1 MNHTQVPGA
10 PRATTDS
17 HGTHETESAHRRRQH
32 RSWEILAVLAFAGLG
47 ASFMQT
53 ILIPIQGEL
62 PKLLHTTRDNTAWA
76 ITTTLVAAAV
86 CTPVAG
92 RLGDM
97 FGKRRVAMALLL
109 LQALGAVLAALSD
122 DVVTM
127 IIARM
132 LQGMAAGVIPLGISI
147 LRDVL
152 PPQKLGSGIA
162 LVSATLGVGG
172 ALGLPLSAVV
182 AENFDW
188 HVLFWV
194 AAGIA
199 ALAFIAYAVVVPP
212 SSQRTRGRIDV
223 VGIIGLALGLVGLLI
238 AVSRGGEWGWGDAR
252 TLTLLIGGSVV
263 LVMWGVIE
271 LHMKDPLIDLR
282 VSMRGPVLLTN
293 LASVALGFALFAS
306 NVVLPQ
312 LLALP
317 RATGIGLGLTLTV
330 AALILAP
337 SGLAMMAVSPL
348 AGRVERRWSAKS
360 LLIIGAA
367 VLALAYGLALIFHA
381 DAWQILVVNIVLG
394 VGVGLG
400 YAAMPALIM
409 QAVPAHETGAANGL
423 NALMRSLGTT
433 IASAVTGAILAH
445 SVTTVNG
452 VTGPS
457 EGSFLLTLMLG
468 LGAAIVSM
476 IIAVFIPHQRAGQ
489 ENTNDR
495 S

>member
-1 MNHTQVPGA
+1 MTQIPS
-10 PRATTDS
+10 PDFLETTADGG
-17 HGTHETESAHRRRQH
+17 GTHGAEGASTRPRGSGAT
-32 RSWEILAVLAFAGLG
+32 LAALAFAGLG

-62 PKLLHTTRDNTAWA
+62 PELLNTTSDNTAWV
-76 ITTTLVAAAV
+76 ITATLVAAAV

-109 LQALGAVLAALSD
+109 LQAVGAILAALSN

-127 IIARM
+127 VIARV

-152 PPQKLGSGIA
+152 PPRKLGSGIA

-182 AENFDW
+182 AENLDW
-188 HVLFWV
+188 HSLFWV
-194 AAGIA
+194 AAAIA
-199 ALAFIAYAVVVPP
+199 VLAFVAYAVFVP
-212 SSQRTRGRIDV
+212 SSTLRTPGRIDV
-223 VGIIGLALGLVGLLI
+223 VGIIGLSLGLVGVLV

-252 TLTLLIGGSVV
+252 TLTLLISGVVV
-263 LVMWGVIE
+263 LLIWGVIE
-271 LHMKDPLIDLR
+271 LRVKDPLVDLR
-282 VSMRGPVLLTN
+282 VSARGPVLLTN
-293 LASVALGFALFAS
+293 LASVAMGFALFAS

-312 LLALP
+312 LLVLP
-317 RATGIGLGLTLTV
+317 RVTGIGLGLTLTV
-330 AALILAP
+330 GALILAP
-337 SGLAMMAVSPL
+337 SGLAMMAMSPV
-348 AGRVERRWSAKS
+348 AGKVERRWGAKA
-360 LLIIGAA
+360 LLIIGAV

-381 DAWQILVVNIVLG
+381 EAWQILVVNVVLG

-409 QAVPAHETGAANGL
+409 KAVPVHETGAANGL
-423 NALMRSLGTT
+423 NALMRSLGTS
-433 IASAVTGAILAH
+433 IASAVAGAILAQ
-445 SVTTVNG
+445 SITTVDG
-452 VTGPS
+452 VAGPS
-457 EGSFLLTLMLG
+457 EGGFLLTLTLG
-468 LGAAIVSM
+468 LGAAVVCVIV
-476 IIAVFIPHQRAGQ
+476 AAFIPRPRANQ
-489 ENTNDR
+489 EGVIEL

>member
-1 MNHTQVPGA
+1 MTSADGGGA
-10 PRATTDS
+10 RGGDS
-17 HGTHETESAHRRRQH
+17 ARTRRHGSGVV
-32 RSWEILAVLAFAGLG
+32 LAVLAFAGLG

-62 PKLLHTTRDNTAWA
+62 PRLLNTTSDNTAWV
-76 ITTTLVAAAV
+76 ITATLVAAAV

-97 FGKRRVAMALLL
+97 FGKRRIAMALLL
-109 LQALGAVLAALSD
+109 LQAAGAILAALSN

-127 IIARM
+127 VIARA
-132 LQGMAAGVIPLGISI
+132 LQGMVAGVIPLGISI

-152 PPQKLGSGIA
+152 PPRKLGSGIA

-182 AENFDW
+182 AERFDW
-188 HVLFWV
+188 HALFWV

-199 ALAFIAYAVVVPP
+199 VLAFVAYAVFVP
-212 SSQRTRGRIDV
+212 SSTLRTPGRIDV
-223 VGIIGLALGLVGLLI
+223 VGIIGLALGLVGALVALT
-238 AVSRGGEWGWGDAR
+238 RGGEWGWSDAR
-252 TLTLLIGGSVV
+252 TLTLLLGGVVV
-263 LVMWGVIE
+263 LLLWGVFE
-271 LHMKDPLIDLR
+271 LRVQDPLVDLR
-282 VSMRGPVLLTN
+282 VSARGPVLLTN
-293 LASVALGFALFAS
+293 LASVSMGFALFAS

-330 AALILAP
+330 AAMILAP
-337 SGLAMMAVSPL
+337 AGLAMMAMSPV
-348 AGRVERRWSAKS
+348 AGRVERRWGAKP

-367 VLALAYGLALIFHA
+367 ILALAYGLALIFHA
-381 DAWQILVVNIVLG
+381 EPWQILIVNIVLG

-409 QAVPAHETGAANGL
+409 QAVPASETGAANGL

-433 IASAVTGAILAH
+433 IASAVAGAILAQ
-445 SVTTVNG
+445 SITTVGG

-457 EGSFLLTLMLG
+457 ESGFLLTLALG
-468 LGAAIVSM
+468 LGAAILCVM
-476 IIAVFIPHQRAGQ
+476 IAAFIPRPRA
-489 ENTNDR
+489 DR
-495 S
+495 EGAIEPS

>member
-1 MNHTQVPGA
+1 MTTADGGGTRGA
-10 PRATTDS
+10 GSAYTRR
-17 HGTHETESAHRRRQH
+17 HGSGV
-32 RSWEILAVLAFAGLG
+32 ILAVLAFAGLG

-62 PKLLHTTRDNTAWA
+62 PKLLNTTSDNAAWVITA
-76 ITTTLVAAAV
+76 TLVAAAV

-97 FGKRRVAMALLL
+97 FGKRRIAMALLL
-109 LQALGAVLAALSD
+109 LQAAGAILAAVSN
-122 DVVTM
+122 DVATM
-127 IIARM
+127 VIARA
-132 LQGMAAGVIPLGISI
+132 LQGTVAGVIPLGISI

-152 PPQKLGSGIA
+152 PREKLGSGIA
-162 LVSATLGVGG
+162 LVSATLGIGG
-172 ALGLPLSAVV
+172 ALGLPLSAIV
-182 AENFDW
+182 AERFDW
-188 HVLFWV
+188 HALFWV

-199 ALAFIAYAVVVPP
+199 VLAFVSYAVFVP
-212 SSQRTRGRIDV
+212 SSTLRTPGRIDV
-223 VGIIGLALGLVGLLI
+223 IGIIGLALGLVGVLI
-238 AVSRGGEWGWGDAR
+238 GITRGGEWGWGDAR
-252 TLTLLIGGSVV
+252 TLTLLIGGVVV
-263 LVMWGVIE
+263 LLLWGVIE
-271 LHMKDPLIDLR
+271 LRVKDPLVDLR
-282 VSMRGPVLLTN
+282 VSARGPVLLTN
-293 LASVALGFALFAS
+293 LASVAMGFALFAS

-337 SGLAMMAVSPL
+337 SGLAMMIMSPV
-348 AGRVERRWSAKS
+348 AGKVERRWGAKP

-367 VLALAYGLALIFHA
+367 VLALAYGLALVFHA
-381 DAWQILVVNIVLG
+381 EAWQILVVNIVLG

-433 IASAVTGAILAH
+433 IASAVTGAILAQ
-445 SVTTVNG
+445 SITTVGG

-457 EGSFLLTLMLG
+457 ESGFLLTLALG
-468 LGAAIVSM
+468 LGAAILCV
-476 IIAVFIPHQRAGQ
+476 IIAVFIPRPRVNR
-489 ENTNDR
+489 ENAIEF

>member
-1 MNHTQVPGA
+1 MTTADGGGTRGA
-10 PRATTDS
+10 GSARTGR
-17 HGTHETESAHRRRQH
+17 HGSGV
-32 RSWEILAVLAFAGLG
+32 ILAVLAFAGLG

-62 PKLLHTTRDNTAWA
+62 PKLLNTTSDNAAWVITA
-76 ITTTLVAAAV
+76 TLVAAAV

-97 FGKRRVAMALLL
+97 FGKRRIAMALLL
-109 LQALGAVLAALSD
+109 LQAAGAILAAVSN
-122 DVVTM
+122 DVATM
-127 IIARM
+127 VIARA
-132 LQGMAAGVIPLGISI
+132 LQGTVAGVIPLGISI

-152 PPQKLGSGIA
+152 PREKLGSGIA
-162 LVSATLGVGG
+162 LVSATLGIGG
-172 ALGLPLSAVV
+172 ALGLPLSAIV
-182 AENFDW
+182 AERFDW
-188 HVLFWV
+188 HALFWV

-199 ALAFIAYAVVVPP
+199 VLAFVSYAVFVP
-212 SSQRTRGRIDV
+212 SSTLRTPGRIDV
-223 VGIIGLALGLVGLLI
+223 IGIIGLALGLVGVLI
-238 AVSRGGEWGWGDAR
+238 GITRGGEWGWGDAR
-252 TLTLLIGGSVV
+252 TLTLLIGGVVV
-263 LVMWGVIE
+263 LLLWGVIE
-271 LHMKDPLIDLR
+271 LRVKDPLVDLR
-282 VSMRGPVLLTN
+282 VSARGPVLLTN
-293 LASVALGFALFAS
+293 LASVAMGFALFAS

-337 SGLAMMAVSPL
+337 SGLAMMVMSPV
-348 AGRVERRWSAKS
+348 AGKVERRWGAKP

-367 VLALAYGLALIFHA
+367 VLALAYGLALVFHA
-381 DAWQILVVNIVLG
+381 EAWQILVVNIVLG

-433 IASAVTGAILAH
+433 IASAVTGAILAQ
-445 SVTTVNG
+445 SITTVGG

-457 EGSFLLTLMLG
+457 ESGFLLTLALG
-468 LGAAIVSM
+468 LGAAILCV
-476 IIAVFIPHQRAGQ
+476 IIAVFIPRPRV
-489 ENTNDR
+489 N
-495 S
+495 